1 MTQKVDKLILQN
13 EGDPNSLRGH
23 KVSTGFLDDRVAGLR
38 IGLTKISLKASKPC
52 LKMFSDWKIKKT
64 KLPNYFIT
72 QEWGFT
78 EFVYLW
84 PKSAG
89 YSQGTGFG
97 GSVTQDREFT
107 ENIIIYDPRAPD
119 IHSV

>member
-52 LKMFSDWKIKKT
+52 LKMFSD
-64 KLPNYFIT
+64 
-72 QEWGFT
+72 
-78 EFVYLW
+78 
-84 PKSAG
+84 
-89 YSQGTGFG
+89 
-97 GSVTQDREFT
+97 
-107 ENIIIYDPRAPD
+107 
-119 IHSV
+119 